1 MESANVDTKEL
12 QGKKNQL
19 EAELNSIQ
27 QDENEKEAKYRVAK
41 NEIDLMKSAE
51 LQETVKLD
59 QLKQRALAVKNQSRA
74 KEAELK

>member
-1 MESANVDTKEL
+1 MFDKALESANVDTKEL
-12 QGKKNQL
+12 KGKKNQL
-19 EAELNSIQ
+19 EAELNTSQ

-59 QLKQRALAVKNQSRA
+59 QLKQHALAAKNQS
-74 KEAELK
+74 